1 MIAER
6 VYKDKVKKAFQ
17 DRMANII
24 IQIKKEDKTKSVGI
38 VKVNLI
44 DFIESTAAGAE
55 KIGAV

>member
-1 MIAER
+1 MVADR
-6 VYKDKVKKAFQ
+6 VYKDKVKKTFQ

-44 DFIESTAAGAE
+44 DFIESTNAGVE
-55 KIGAV
+55 KIGKV